1 MNRFIEIVKQETGWK
16 NPSRLM
22 GEACE
27 RYVVQEI
34 RCPRCTTTGSF
45 VRFPTNEKFK
55 DIYCN
60 HCFQSFQI
68 KKGNDTN
75 SLMGGDYFT
84 TINNLKQVDFLVVK
98 PSGTFHIPHE
108 RIKKRMVVP
117 RKPLSEN
124 ARRAGWRGCVL
135 RFPPDIQYELLHWKA
150 KRPRSART
158 GLLQVRICHSQK
170 VRTVRRSRRSKTR
183 TGPRCRQCPVC
194 TADT

>member
-1 MNRFIEIVKQETGWK
+1 MNRLLEIVKQETGWK

-55 DIYCN
+55 DVYCN

-68 KKGNDTN
+68 KKGKDTN
-75 SLMGGDYFT
+75 SLLGGDYFT

-98 PSGTFHIPHE
+98 PSGTFHIPYE
-108 RIKKRMVVP
+108 RIKKHMVVP

-135 RFPPDIQYELLHWKA
+135 RFPPDIQYEILHWKA

-158 GLLQVRICHSQK
+158 GHSLK
-170 VRTVRRSRRSKTR
+170 VRTVRRSRRNKTR
-183 TGPRCRQCPVC
+183 KGPRCRQCLDC
-194 TADT
+194 TEDT

>member
-1 MNRFIEIVKQETGWK
+1 MNQFLEIVKQETGWK

-27 RYVVQEI
+27 RYVVQEV
-34 RCPRCTTTGSF
+34 RCPRCTGTF

-68 KKGNDTN
+68 KKGKDTN
-75 SLMGGDYFT
+75 CLLGGDYFT

-108 RIKKRMVVP
+108 RIKKHMVVP
-117 RKPLSEN
+117 RKPLSAN

-135 RFPPDIQYELLHWKA
+135 RFPLDIQYELLRWKT
-150 KRPRSART
+150 KRPRSSRNK
-158 GLLQVRICHSQK
+158 GRITHHK
-170 VRTVRRSRRSKTR
+170 VQTVRRSRRIR
-183 TGPRCRQCPVC
+183 TGPQCRQCPVC